1 MYVCMSVKE
10 DSRLEI
16 TGSDVLEDFWSKNGQ
31 WVGNHHNYTFRD
43 LRGNTSHMIRLE
55 EIRVDPSAP
64 EFAKPHP
71 KQESIWGQQ
80 YPRPFNMANLKE
92 YPAFGE
98 EIEAW
103 KQGIKIARRLA
114 RSVGMI
120 PTVSA

>member
-1 MYVCMSVKE
+1 
-10 DSRLEI
+10 
-16 TGSDVLEDFWSKNGQ
+16 
-31 WVGNHHNYTFRD
+31 
-43 LRGNTSHMIRLE
+43 MIRLE
-55 EIRVDPSAP
+55 EICVDPSVP

-92 YPAFGE
+92 YPAIGE

-120 PTVSA
+120 PTVSAQDKTITMMTMTTMVIRNVKVLVAVWITMGNIMRQM